1 MYLDW
6 RWVVAAIA
14 FGGCVRFGEWLLKR
28 LDQRAA
34 DRARLAAESTA
45 EWVRMVRRLEGI
57 VDLQKRE
64 LDQHEANCTRN
75 RRKLEDIGAKV
86 QEMQVQITALRKENA
101 DLRSDLG
108 GMQGQLQA
116 REGELARLRAES
128 RR

>member
-14 FGGCVRFGEWLLKR
+14 FGGCVRFGEWLLQQ

-75 RRKLEDIGAKV
+75 RKKLEELGV
-86 QEMQVQITALRKENA
+86 EVRLLRSEVNALKNENSQ
-101 DLRSDLG
+101 LRSDLG

-116 REGELARLRAES
+116 REGELARLRAEG
-128 RR
+128 RK